1 MVGIVFAKMTRS
13 KKRAQ
18 TLLFSKTAVINRRD
32 GDLCLMFRI
41 GDMRKSHIINA
52 NVRAQLIKT
61 RLTQE
66 GEQIR
71 YHATELKVGTDD
83 CGSDI
88 FFIW

>member
-1 MVGIVFAKMTRS
+1 MVGIVFAKMTRP

-18 TLLFSKTAVINRRD
+18 TLLFSKTAVVNQRD
-32 GDLCLMFRI
+32 GQLCIMFRI

-52 NVRAQLIKT
+52 NVRAQLIRP

-66 GEQIR
+66 GEKIR
-71 YHATELKVGTDD
+71 YNSTELTVGTDG